1 MNDPENPRED
11 EGNARRSTRVF
22 KMITR
27 GTRRLQEG
35 TEEAAISFRRFW
47 RNHFP
52 RDSARGIPIDI
63 TDAPDPD
70 GITEAEEKIRN
81 ILNANI
87 NELSVDQIED
97 AITANNLCDCRNP
110 ITTAFEVSTKLKQL
124 ALIRDESEAFL
135 NELAQQ
141 VEDFSV
147 TLMQQIKTKEESSID
162 HESIDNYG
170 ALLDDITASA
180 IRNSRKK
187 FVSHPLT
194 FRLMKR
200 RWKYGLHPRLVL
212 RKGLRFLFYIFVILD
227 TALTPV
233 LSPFIAY
240 TFYKDQLS
248 QKESKVEWKEKK
260 KKLRDMYH
268 DYLTTPFVIFIKD
281 KICQFVFIILHIR
294 MCVLDSSVEPRVEEY
309 LILVFYIGF
318 LMSEL
323 QQYLTSQSR
332 VYLRNMWNYVDVI
345 TLSLHAVIFILR
357 VVSVIRGGDPY
368 HNRLLEITYY
378 VYGINTLLLVLRFSS
393 ILEANKTV
401 GPLQLAL
408 FRMCVDLFIILVQ
421 FGFVIVAFSVAIT
434 MVYTAEMS
442 YVTLPPG
449 ERQSN
454 TKRGKGFC
462 QSGTYT
468 CWYKASSHLIWSVFG
483 LTDLEKMESQQ
494 QLSNTVVSVLYVIF
508 LILSVIML
516 VNMLVALLTNTYDK
530 VETNAD
536 VEWKFSRAV
545 VAEEYRRCHPI
556 IVPFNILSVPIAH
569 WYIRR
574 NGGDMRE
581 MRARQLRETYQR
593 FYDKELFPE
602 ITTRYKE
609 KHGGSFP
616 MSVEGKVDFL
626 QKNFQEILKKLNG
639 ILESHGNQERDQ
651 CIQEVYQ

>member
-1 MNDPENPRED
+1 MSDPENPRED

-22 KMITR
+22 KIITR

-35 TEEAAISFRRFW
+35 TEEAAISFKRFW
-47 RNHFP
+47 QNHFP

-147 TLMQQIKTKEESSID
+147 TLMQQIETKEESSID

-170 ALLDDITASA
+170 ALLDEITASA
-180 IRNSRKK
+180 IRNSQKK

-233 LSPFIAY
+233 LLPFIAY
-240 TFYKDQLS
+240 TFYKDQVS
-248 QKESKVEWKEKK
+248 QKENKVEWKEKK
-260 KKLRDMYH
+260 KKLRDMHH

-294 MCVLDSSVEPRVEEY
+294 MCVLDSSVEPRIEEY

-332 VYLRNMWNYVDVI
+332 VYLRELDN
-345 TLSLHAVIFILR
+345 
-357 VVSVIRGGDPY
+357 
-368 HNRLLEITYY
+368 
-378 VYGINTLLLVLRFSS
+378 
-393 ILEANKTV
+393 
-401 GPLQLAL
+401 
-408 FRMCVDLFIILVQ
+408 
-421 FGFVIVAFSVAIT
+421 VA
-434 MVYTAEMS
+434 
-442 YVTLPPG
+442 
-449 ERQSN
+449 
-454 TKRGKGFC
+454 K
-462 QSGTYT
+462 
-468 CWYKASSHLIWSVFG
+468 LIKDF
-483 LTDLEKMESQQ
+483 
-494 QLSNTVVSVLYVIF
+494 
-508 LILSVIML
+508 
-516 VNMLVALLTNTYDK
+516 
-530 VETNAD
+530 
-536 VEWKFSRAV
+536 
-545 VAEEYRRCHPI
+545 
-556 IVPFNILSVPIAH
+556 
-569 WYIRR
+569 
-574 NGGDMRE
+574 
-581 MRARQLRETYQR
+581 
-593 FYDKELFPE
+593 
-602 ITTRYKE
+602 TTRS
-609 KHGGSFP
+609 SF
-616 MSVEGKVDFL
+616 
-626 QKNFQEILKKLNG
+626 LK
-639 ILESHGNQERDQ
+639 
-651 CIQEVYQ
+651 